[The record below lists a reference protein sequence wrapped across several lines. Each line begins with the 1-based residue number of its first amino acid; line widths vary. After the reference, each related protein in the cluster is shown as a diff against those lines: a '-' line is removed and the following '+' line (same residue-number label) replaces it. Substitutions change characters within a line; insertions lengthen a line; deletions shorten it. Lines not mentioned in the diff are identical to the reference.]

1 MRGNEF
7 LDKMELIDPAYIE
20 AADAAPK
27 AGRKIWTGWRAAVA
41 ACICLVV
48 LTGTA
53 AAVSGGGTWLA
64 VMFTGEDVKSDVPV
78 SGYILGAEIRKFPVS
93 ELSEEVP
100 TVVYSNGSPH
110 LWCKHFSSAEEAWE
124 FIGLDSLKKLD
135 WDIGEHEDTTVF
147 IEGDRNGAVTEIIIN
162 TRYRLDDIVLQAF
175 TSIYTEY
182 WDGEAGEWRFFAMEE
197 VEYAESFYTTPSGK
211 QCQIISTSPPLYGRL
226 MMDGHL
232 TDNGIFYSWD
242 VNYGSEQ
249 DAVRAEELLHQWA
262 DMF

>member
-78 SGYILGAEIRKFPVS
+78 SG
-93 ELSEEVP
+93 
-100 TVVYSNGSPH
+100 
-110 LWCKHFSSAEEAWE
+110 
-124 FIGLDSLKKLD
+124 
-135 WDIGEHEDTTVF
+135 
-147 IEGDRNGAVTEIIIN
+147 
-162 TRYRLDDIVLQAF
+162 
-175 TSIYTEY
+175 
-182 WDGEAGEWRFFAMEE
+182 
-197 VEYAESFYTTPSGK
+197 
-211 QCQIISTSPPLYGRL
+211 
-226 MMDGHL
+226 
-232 TDNGIFYSWD
+232 
-242 VNYGSEQ
+242 
-249 DAVRAEELLHQWA
+249 
-262 DMF
+262 